1 MLMATAQFM
10 KRAFTKGPSNS
21 LQSVLS
27 VVDDYAFDRR
37 HQLDTRSEVAI
48 NDLDISDEDK
58 QHADKYKP
66 TRARYFRKI
75 MAKLD
80 LPRDGVF
87 VDVGCG
93 KGRILLLA
101 AEHGFDRVVGLEI
114 SPALCEI
121 AKRNVATFQESTP
134 TASSINVVCTNI
146 LDYQMDGSE
155 TVFFLYSP
163 FDRPVTDSFLRMIRQ
178 SLTDHPRDLWLIID
192 EFRFPELLKDD
203 ELLKQSLVYEYGS
216 AIFHVYHH
224 HS

>member
-1 MLMATAQFM
+1 MAATEFV

-27 VVDDYAFDRR
+27 VVDDYVFDRR

-75 MAKLD
+75 MEKVD

-101 AEHGFDRVVGLEI
+101 AEQGFNQVVGLEI
-114 SPALCEI
+114 SPALCQI
-121 AKRNVATFQESTP
+121 AERNVETFKEARPKTG
-134 TASSINVVCTNI
+134 SIKVVCTNI
-146 LDYQMDGSE
+146 LDTRWMEAKPS
-155 TVFFLYSP
+155 
-163 FDRPVTDSFLRMIRQ
+163 SFSIHR
-178 SLTDHPRDLWLIID
+178 
-192 EFRFPELLKDD
+192 
-203 ELLKQSLVYEYGS
+203 S
-216 AIFHVYHH
+216 AVR
-224 HS
+224 

>member
-1 MLMATAQFM
+1 MAATEFV

-27 VVDDYAFDRR
+27 VVDDYVFDRR

-80 LPRDGVF
+80 LPREGVF

-101 AEHGFDRVVGLEI
+101 AEHGFDQVVGLEI
-114 SPALCEI
+114 SPSLCEI
-121 AKRNVATFQESTP
+121 AERNVAIFRENTP
-134 TASSINVVCTNI
+134 TASSIEVVCTNI

-163 FDRPVTDSFLRMIRQ
+163 FDQPVTKTFLEMIRQ
-178 SLTDHPRDLWLIID
+178 SLNDHPRDLWLIID
-192 EFRFPELLKDD
+192 EFRFPELLEDD
-203 ELLKQSLVYEYGS
+203 ELSKQSLVYEYGS

-224 HS
+224 LS

>member
-1 MLMATAQFM
+1 MLMAATEFV

-27 VVDDYAFDRR
+27 VVDDYVFDRR

-80 LPRDGVF
+80 LPREGVF

-101 AEHGFDRVVGLEI
+101 AEHGFDQVVGLEI
-114 SPALCEI
+114 SPSLCEI
-121 AKRNVATFQESTP
+121 AERNVASFRENTP
-134 TASSINVVCTNI
+134 TASSIEVVCTNI

-163 FDRPVTDSFLRMIRQ
+163 FDQPVTKTFLEMIRQ
-178 SLTDHPRDLWLIID
+178 SINDHPRDLWLIID
-192 EFRFPELLKDD
+192 EFRFPELLEDD

-224 HS
+224 LS

>member
-1 MLMATAQFM
+1 MLMAATEFM

-37 HQLDTRSEVAI
+37 HRLDTRSEVAI

-75 MAKLD
+75 MAKLN
-80 LPRDGVF
+80 LPREGVF

-93 KGRILLLA
+93 KGRVLLLA
-101 AEHGFDRVVGLEI
+101 AEHGFDQVVGLEI
-114 SPALCEI
+114 SHALCEI
-121 AKRNVATFQESTP
+121 AKRNVATFQEGTP
-134 TASSINVVCTNI
+134 TASSIKVVCTNI
-146 LDYQMDGSE
+146 LDYEMKDSE

-163 FDRPVTDSFLRMIRQ
+163 FDHAVTKSFLAMIRQ
-178 SLTDHPRDLWLIID
+178 SLKDHPRDLWLIID
-192 EFRFPELLKDD
+192 EFRFPELLEDD
-203 ELLKQSLVYEYGS
+203 ELLKKTHVYEYGS
-216 AIFHVYHH
+216 AIFHVYQHQ
-224 HS
+224 S

>member
-1 MLMATAQFM
+1 MPTTDFL
-10 KRAFTKGPSNS
+10 KRVLSTRPTST
-21 LQSVLS
+21 LQSALS
-27 VVDDYAFDRR
+27 VYDDYVFDKRY
-37 HQLDTRSEVAI
+37 QLDTRSEVAI
-48 NDLDISDEDK
+48 DDLDISQEDK

-80 LPRDGVF
+80 LPREGVF

-101 AEHGFDRVVGLEI
+101 AEHGFDQVVGLEI
-114 SPALCEI
+114 SPSLCEI
-121 AKRNVATFQESTP
+121 AERNVAVFRENTP
-134 TASSINVVCTNI
+134 TASSIEVVCTNI

-163 FDRPVTDSFLRMIRQ
+163 FDQPVTKTFLEMIRQ
-178 SLTDHPRDLWLIID
+178 SLNDHPRDLWLIID
-192 EFRFPELLKDD
+192 EFRFPELLEDD

-224 HS
+224 LS